1 MAEETPR
8 APTIFISYASEDRE
22 AARRIGA
29 ALPGYGLEVWYDES
43 ELGGGDAWDQKI
55 RRQIRECDYFM
66 ALVSA
71 QTEARREGYFRREW
85 RLATERTL
93 DMADDHPFLLP
104 VTIDDTNAVTARV
117 PERFQS
123 VQWLKVPDGIPT
135 AALESLCRR
144 LASGGNIPPAPRVSM
159 HPGGR
164 ISPPA
169 SQPSVAGESSEASK
183 PGKSG
188 KRGKPAEPFV
198 ATAFPVHDAGQ
209 NVRFGV
215 EVVGWA
221 FRNGYQLFIRLPR
234 WIRFVI
240 VVWLVIALLSH
251 GNSARENHH
260 DVSPDT
266 QRKLDDI
273 ANQYKKNPTTDLA
286 KLGVMVAQEFGK
298 AAEANGVSV
307 LALPFAAPTGS
318 EVAAKLADSAFAQ
331 SYTRMSVVRHA
342 HLVAA
347 DAAAANCTLG
357 TMLAQ
362 GAAKDTR
369 YVLCGLAD
377 APGPAQALT
386 VTLAEVKAGKIT
398 WSSQYPISTADPA
411 KIAVD
416 VAAHVPDSGDD
427 DD

>member
-104 VTIDDTNAVTARV
+104 VTIDDTNAVSARV
-117 PERFQS
+117 PEKFQT

-135 AALESLCRR
+135 TALESLCRR
-144 LASGGNIPPAPRVSM
+144 LASGGNIAPAPRVSM

-169 SQPSVAGESSEASK
+169 ASPGTVSEPSQPSESSK
-183 PGKSG
+183 PS
-188 KRGKPAEPFV
+188 KRGKPTEPFV
-198 ATAFPVHDAGQ
+198 ATPFPVHEAGQ

-215 EVVGWA
+215 EVLGWA
-221 FRNGYQLFIRLPR
+221 FRNGYQLFKRLPR
-234 WIRFVI
+234 WIRLVI
-240 VVWLVIALLSH
+240 IVWLVIALLSH
-251 GNSARENHH
+251 GNGVRENNR
-260 DVSPDT
+260 DVSPET
-266 QRKLDDI
+266 QKKLDDI

-298 AAEANGVSV
+298 AADGTGVSV
-307 LALPFAAPTGS
+307 LALPFAAPAGG
-318 EVAAKLADSAFAQ
+318 EAAAKLADSAFAQ

-342 HLVAA
+342 HVVAA
-347 DAAAANCTLG
+347 DAATANCTLG

-362 GAAKDTR
+362 GAAKEAR

-377 APGPAQALT
+377 APGPAQALAL
-386 VTLAEVKAGKIT
+386 TLAEVKAGKILWT
-398 WSSQYPISTADPA
+398 GQYPIASSDPA